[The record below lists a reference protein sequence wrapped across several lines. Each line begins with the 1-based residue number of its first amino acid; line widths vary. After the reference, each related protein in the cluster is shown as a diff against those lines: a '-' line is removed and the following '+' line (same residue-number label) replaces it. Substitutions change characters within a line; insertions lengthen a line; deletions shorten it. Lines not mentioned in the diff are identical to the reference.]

1 MRMLFTSTPLFGHF
15 MPMLPLIGAATQAGH
30 DVVVATGPDLA
41 DEVRRRGLT
50 LWEVGPSTAE
60 VFRRRSALP
69 EMPGATHL
77 ELLRR
82 DVIAIFGW
90 PGYQR
95 ARDVTPLA
103 LQWSPHVVV
112 HEAADYAGWEV
123 SAATGALSVA
133 HGYGPHQPHTF
144 ELIKDVCSAAVD
156 ELGTPDRFDFVLASL
171 YVDPWPTALRSDEPS
186 PWTDVVGVRPE
197 PRRSDVN
204 VTLPA
209 EIIALA
215 RRPIVYVTFGTV
227 FGSVEALAMVLEAVK
242 GLPCNVVA
250 TTGPTLDPASLG
262 PVPDNVHVAS
272 FLPQSLVLEHCAAVV
287 SHAGSG
293 TVLGALAA
301 HLPQVCLPL
310 GADQFTNAERVARR
324 SAGIAIPADG
334 RNVESIRR
342 AVEAVLSDDSYTS
355 AAAAVQAEID
365 TMTPAAEVLTT
376 IERRVADVT
385 SSG

>member
-1 MRMLFTSTPLFGHF
+1 MLFTSTPLFGHF
-15 MPMLPLIGAATQAGH
+15 MPMLPLIGAAAQAGH
-30 DVVVATGPDLA
+30 DVIVATGPDLA
-41 DEVRRRGLT
+41 DEVHRRGLT
-50 LWEVGPSTAE
+50 LWEVGPSAAE
-60 VFRRRSALP
+60 VFARRAALP
-69 EMPGATHL
+69 ELPRATHL

-90 PGYQR
+90 PGYER

-103 LQWSPHVVV
+103 LQWSPDVVV

-133 HGYGPHQPHTF
+133 HGYGPHQPHTL
-144 ELIKDVCSAAVD
+144 ELIKDVCSAAVK
-156 ELGTPDRFDFVLASL
+156 ELGTPDRFDCVLASL
-171 YVDPWPTALRSDEPS
+171 YIDPWPTALRSEEPS

-197 PRRSDVN
+197 PRRSDV
-204 VTLPA
+204 TASLPS
-209 EIIALA
+209 EIIELT
-215 RRPIVYVTFGTV
+215 RGPIVYVTFGTV
-227 FGSVEALAMVLEAVK
+227 FGSTEALSLVLEAVK

-272 FLPQSLVLEHCAAVV
+272 FLPQNLVLEHCAAVV

-293 TVLGALAA
+293 TVLGTLSA

-310 GADQFTNAERVARR
+310 GADQFINAEQVARCG
-324 SAGIAIPADG
+324 AGIAIPSDG
-334 RNVESIRR
+334 RDVESIRR
-342 AVEAVLSDDSYTS
+342 AVEAVLSDDSYAAR
-355 AAAAVQAEID
+355 AAALQAEID

-376 IERRVADVT
+376 IERRVADRT
-385 SSG
+385 PSG